1 MVVWLLLLNGWL
13 GWNERGE
20 GGDRAILEVGERQV
34 WGGMVFLFSVFV
46 SFVDGL
52 HSLGTQ

>member
-1 MVVWLLLLNGWL
+1 VVVWLLLLNGWL